1 MQVETAGIRGYLGVS
16 VEIQYNDNFL
26 DDQGDPNETP
36 SNGGYGV

>member
-26 DDQGDPNETP
+26 DDQGDPNEN
-36 SNGGYGV
+36 S